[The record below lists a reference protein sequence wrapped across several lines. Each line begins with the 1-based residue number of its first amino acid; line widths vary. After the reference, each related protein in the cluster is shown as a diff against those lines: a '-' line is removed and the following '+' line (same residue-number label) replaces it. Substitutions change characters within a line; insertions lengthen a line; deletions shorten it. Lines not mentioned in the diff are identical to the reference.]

1 MSHERQVMEPDSY
14 TVDASLWARGRMA
27 LAIIALLGWAGS
39 VAALR
44 TDATRFHVSYL
55 IAFVF
60 CLTLAL
66 GALFFVMLQHLT
78 GAAWSV
84 TMRRTAE
91 NMTAVIPAAAV
102 LFVPIAISLPL
113 LYEWARPEAVAADHV
128 LQGKAA
134 YLNSSFFY
142 IRAALYFAVWSLWA
156 MRLYQLST
164 ASDAGLG
171 GSEAALVR
179 TRKSER
185 WSAPGM
191 ILLTVTT
198 ALAAFDWLMSL
209 DPHWSSTMFGVYL
222 YSGAALGGIA
232 ALTLILLA
240 FRRAGLLVRSVNEEH
255 YHDLGKWVFAL
266 TVFWAYIAF
275 CQYMLIWYANL
286 PEETAWFRLRL
297 AGNWR
302 VVGALLVAGHFF
314 IPFLALVSRA
324 AKRHVSVLGV
334 TAAWVLL
341 MHYIDLYWIA
351 MPVFAKSAVPNW
363 IDLAPLAAIGGT
375 LGLVFWWRI
384 KSHALA
390 PTGDIRFERALEF
403 TNVF

>member
-1 MSHERQVMEPDSY
+1 MSHERQVMEPESY
-14 TVDASLWARGRMA
+14 TVDARLWARGRMVLA
-27 LAIIALLGWAGS
+27 LVALLGWAGS

-44 TDATRFHVSYL
+44 MDATRFHASYL

-91 NMTAVIPAAAV
+91 NMAAVIPAAAV
-102 LFVPIAISLPL
+102 LFLPVAFSLPA
-113 LYEWARPEAVAADHV
+113 LYVWARPEAVAADHL

-134 YLNSSFFY
+134 YLNATFFD
-142 IRAALYFAVWSLWA
+142 IRAAVCFGVWSLWA
-156 MRLYQLST
+156 LKLYRLST
-164 ASDAGLG
+164 ASDTGAGG
-171 GSEAALVR
+171 PQAALLR
-179 TRKSER
+179 TRTSER

-222 YSGAALGGIA
+222 CSGAALGGIA
-232 ALTLILLA
+232 ALTLVLLG
-240 FRRAGLLVRSVNEEH
+240 FRRARLLVRSVNQEH

-275 CQYMLIWYANL
+275 CQYMLVWYANL
-286 PEETAWFRLRL
+286 PEETAWFRHRL

-302 VVGALLVAGHFF
+302 VVGGALVLGHFF

-324 AKRHVSVLGV
+324 AKRHISVLGV

-341 MHYIDLYWIA
+341 MHYVDLYWIA
-351 MPVFAKSAVPNW
+351 MPVFAKSAMPRWV
-363 IDLAPLAAIGGT
+363 DLAPLAAVGGT
-375 LGLVFWWRI
+375 LGLVFWWRL

-403 TNVF
+403 TNAF